1 MNTSSEKLDLFKIN
15 VHTSRYI
22 IIMKQLEVTNFEIFA
37 KESSSIK
44 TELFHKYKKKMYGS
58 QTLNRIDVLFS
69 LET

>member
-1 MNTSSEKLDLFKIN
+1 
-15 VHTSRYI
+15 
-22 IIMKQLEVTNFEIFA
+22 MKQLEVTNFEIFA